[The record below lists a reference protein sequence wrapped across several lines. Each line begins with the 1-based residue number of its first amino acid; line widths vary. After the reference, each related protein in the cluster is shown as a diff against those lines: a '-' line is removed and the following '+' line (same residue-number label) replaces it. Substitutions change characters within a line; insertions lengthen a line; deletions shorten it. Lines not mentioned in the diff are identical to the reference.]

1 MINVIVTPLTEKNI
15 VRGCAGSKGG
25 FVVPTSIK
33 SNESKFVP
41 HYQSQNP
48 IYFPP
53 VRSSQLYDNSTLAN
67 RIVPTYGLSRLLDV
81 FLPPHSQHSLIIG
94 SEFDLSNV
102 GLNAEAF
109 FLALKDLPSKI
120 YNYIYKYTLLFS
132 AAAQS

>member
-67 RIVPTYGLSRLLDV
+67 RIHMDCRDCFDV